1 MKKVL
6 LGLLIGV
13 STLVATPAIQAEE
26 NPFIV
31 RVRALHLNWDNGQG
45 GALDAVKA
53 ENTTIPEIDLSY
65 FFNKNL
71 ALELVLTYPQ
81 SVDVKLGS
89 TKLGSVKALP
99 PSLLFQYHFTHFGAF
114 KPYVG
119 LGVNYTLFTDR
130 KLAGGTVK
138 LENSTFGYAA
148 QIGADYMVNNH
159 WGFNVDLKY
168 AKIEPDVSISGIKVG
183 SVDLN
188 PTMLGVGLTY
198 KY

>member
-1 MKKVL
+1 M
-6 LGLLIGV
+6 GV
-13 STLVATPAIQAEE
+13 SALVAAPVVQAED
-26 NPFIV
+26 NPFLV

-53 ENTTIPEIDLSY
+53 ENKTIPEVDLSY

-89 TKLGSVKALP
+89 TNLGSVKALP
-99 PSLLFQYHFTHFGAF
+99 PSLLLQYHFTDLGAF

-130 KLAGGTVK
+130 KLAGGAVK

-148 QIGADYMVNNH
+148 QIGADYMFDKN
-159 WGFNVDLKY
+159 WGLNIDLKY
-168 AKIEPDVSISGIKVG
+168 AKIEPDVSISGVKVG

-188 PTMLGVGLTY
+188 PTMLGVGFTY